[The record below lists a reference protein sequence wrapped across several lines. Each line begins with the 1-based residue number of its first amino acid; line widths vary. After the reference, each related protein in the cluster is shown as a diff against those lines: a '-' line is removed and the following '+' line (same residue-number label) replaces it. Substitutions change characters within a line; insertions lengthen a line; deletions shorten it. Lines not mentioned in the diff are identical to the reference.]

1 MTKSAAG
8 KIPARSRAHVL
19 LWFVGIFG
27 EENRVLE
34 LVAGMKL
41 IAQLLDLL
49 PDKRRDL
56 ALGNS
61 ALQARIIRVLRGQA
75 PQKCP
80 DKIDVSMWNAHLRI
94 PPIELERMTSLTI
107 VGESDSLIESTVRL
121 RLVTIIAIQLL
132 SVHGWNVGSEMAL
145 VIEPK
150 SVGISRVDA
159 F

>member
-1 MTKSAAG
+1 MANVAVERLLRNRIDLMFGVIEICLRHPAINEDWFGNCRCAVSDRFHFMTKSAAG

-56 ALGNS
+56 ALGN
-61 ALQARIIRVLRGQA
+61 
-75 PQKCP
+75 
-80 DKIDVSMWNAHLRI
+80 
-94 PPIELERMTSLTI
+94 
-107 VGESDSLIESTVRL
+107 
-121 RLVTIIAIQLL
+121 
-132 SVHGWNVGSEMAL
+132 
-145 VIEPK
+145 
-150 SVGISRVDA
+150 
-159 F
+159 